1 MVVLSS
7 FTIRHPCDSASAVH
21 VKVRSH
27 IQFTVRSPIDPVSTT
42 QVGRMVKCSHSPTFH
57 SIFKLYLIYFIVL
70 TIQFSSNCDE
80 NMTLIDFEMMIRFD
94 FEHSTFVF
102 TRYNFCCKRVDRKNR
117 MENRTENRIVWPHF
131 YLYRFVYFIS
141 LVVDILIP
149 IYLSL

>member
-70 TIQFSSNCDE
+70 TIQFSSNSDE
-80 NMTLIDFEMMIRFD
+80 NMTLIDFEMMVRFD

-102 TRYNFCCKRVDRKNR
+102 TRYNFCCKRVDKKNR
-117 MENRTENRIVWPHF
+117 MENLIVWPHL
-131 YLYRFVYFIS
+131 YLYRFIYFIS